1 MIIFELSNTF
11 YEVKEINNKEG
22 ALLGILISFLLLVVI
37 FVVTLLIVSHQIK
50 NKEYKKTSIFKN
62 ERIFIINYKDS
73 NPVVDYFDL
82 NNLRKIN
89 TISFVDFLNF
99 FPDSDQND
107 IKTFI
112 SSLFNFDYSP
122 TSKESVLITNI
133 IMTYHKRKTTY
144 RAYLKC
150 NGIDREKK
158 VLYLSCTRLV
168 NTPVEHRLAK
178 KNTKHDVY
186 EISLIKKMFDDGR
199 FVKGILTTFK
209 FYVKPNHISFYNEF
223 LILRGAIDTLYSK
236 TNNNVSFF
244 YLGEE
249 SLEFSM
255 LDLRTFNDYQLSR
268 HSFELY
274 ELVERYL
281 EINGLVETYS
291 LKVCSAQVSDL
302 PKNYDSAYNVLANL
316 FKSAGEIN
324 RPVSIYSKG
333 NNEVSILESTYKLE
347 LKRIIKQKSY
357 KISFAPIIHMTN
369 TRVSVFAYLTYIDFE
384 STIILKNKD
393 IFEFSKTFNLSKQL
407 ISVVF
412 RDILPNF
419 ISQTGSLNYKLV
431 INIPLNFLDE
441 AIEAIKNIQDGDKT
455 NLVFSIPSIDLIDE
469 EESNS
474 LPIKLSQ
481 IRRQGFDLAVFTKTG
496 DYVLKRKTYLMFD
509 YCFIDPVLEANVKQD
524 SRSYIKFKSLYD
536 KISKIGVPIIA
547 LNTKSFQS
555 MELLSKTGIR
565 DFSNDFISKRSPML
579 LPLNPKIVK
588 KIISMVK

>member
-37 FVVTLLIVSHQIK
+37 FVATLLIVSHQIK

-62 ERIFIINYKDS
+62 KRIFIINYKDS